1 MSADNC
7 EMCSYYEYNE
17 EYEYYECMMNLDEDV
32 VVARIAKVKDKV
44 EGESDDGEVTEDDEN
59 I

>member
-17 EYEYYECMMNLDEDV
+17 EYEYYECMMNLDEDEMYNFMCGNN
-32 VVARIAKVKDKV
+32 R
-44 EGESDDGEVTEDDEN
+44 ECPYFQYRDEYN
-59 I
+59 